1 MSFKQK
7 TALFV
12 GMFLIALP
20 SFAAGT
26 SPPNVKQIGA
36 ELKDGTLTVTWAP
49 GEGSQEIAFYRLYF
63 SRASILGNSGNY
75 DDFQQT
81 TGPETTYVFPSIPV
95 TGNKIFLSV
104 LAVNRVGLESEGFET
119 EVTVDLGQGTAP
131 PPAGQQAASP
141 PQEPAAIPQENLPP
155 EGAPAGTTAQPMT
168 IVSVTPVSATGILVT
183 FSKLIA
189 PEAAITS
196 QTFAVSDTGG
206 IVLAI
211 TGAEVKGETVLLSM
225 QPQIPEKGYLI
236 GLLQN
241 VPAADGTNATP
252 SLPPAVFRGFLP
264 RETASPV
271 LQSPPVPYG
280 KNPFLA
286 PPALQVQPYGQAPAR
301 PPEDPA
307 DLLLKAVRQRNG
319 LFSVLAR
326 WAGSI
331 DSRRTLE
338 SYVLY
343 TSNDGARFDRN
354 SVVGRAETSVQF
366 NRIPPGTFGLRVASR
381 DARGNESAGIQKVI
395 VLPASGIGLLGLL
408 SASGILAGQRLHRRK
423 KASGNC

>member
-7 TALFV
+7 TALAV
-12 GMFLIALP
+12 GIFLVALP

-36 ELKDGTLTVTWAP
+36 ELKDGALTVTWALD
-49 GEGSQEIAFYRLYF
+49 GGTQGIAFYRLYF
-63 SRASILGNSGNY
+63 SRVSILENNGNY

-81 TGPETTYVFPSIPV
+81 TGPETTYVFPSVPV
-95 TGNKIFLSV
+95 KGNRIFLSV
-104 LAVNRVGLESEGFET
+104 LAVNKAGLESEGFET
-119 EVTVDLGQGTAP
+119 EVTVDLKQGTAP
-131 PPAGQQAASP
+131 QKTPTQGEAS
-141 PQEPAAIPQENLPP
+141 
-155 EGAPAGTTAQPMT
+155 AGTTAQPMT

-189 PEAAITS
+189 AGADITPR
-196 QTFAVSDTGG
+196 TFAISDTGG
-206 IVLAI
+206 TVLAI
-211 TGAEVKGETVLLSM
+211 IGAEVKGETVLLSV
-225 QPQIPEKGYLI
+225 QPQVPEKGYLI

-241 VPAADGTNATP
+241 VPAADGTNATS
-252 SLPPAVFRGFLP
+252 SLPPTVFRGFLP
-264 RETASPV
+264 RETPSPAP
-271 LQSPPVPYG
+271 QTPPIPYG

-286 PPALQVQPYGQAPAR
+286 PPASQTQPYGQAPAL

-307 DLLLKAVRQRNG
+307 GLLLKAVRQRSG

-354 SVVGRAETSVQF
+354 SVVGRTETSVQF

-408 SASGILAGQRLHRRK
+408 TASGMLAGQRLRRRK
-423 KASGNC
+423 ETSGNC

>member
-12 GMFLIALP
+12 GIFLVALP
-20 SFAAGT
+20 CFAAGT
-26 SPPNVKQIGA
+26 PPPNVKQIGA
-36 ELKDGTLTVTWAP
+36 ELKDGALTVTWAP
-49 GEGSQEIAFYRLYF
+49 GEGSQGIAFYRLYF

-95 TGNKIFLSV
+95 KGSKIFLSV
-104 LAVNRVGLESEGFET
+104 LAVNRDGLESEGFET
-119 EVTVDLGQGTAP
+119 EVTVDLRQQTT
-131 PPAGQQAASP
+131 PPA
-141 PQEPAAIPQENLPP
+141 QEPPTTPQENPPP
-155 EGAPAGTTAQPMT
+155 EEAQPGTTAQPMT
-168 IVSVTPVSATGILVT
+168 IVSVMPVSATGILVT
-183 FSKLIA
+183 FSKPIASEAVIA
-189 PEAAITS
+189 P
-196 QTFAVSDTGG
+196 QTFVVSDTGG
-206 IVLAI
+206 TVLAI
-211 TGAEVKGETVLLSM
+211 TATKVKGETVLLSV
-225 QPQIPEKGYLI
+225 QPQVSEKEYLV

-241 VPAADGTNATP
+241 IPAADGTNATP
-252 SLPPAVFRGFLP
+252 SLPAAVFRGFLP
-264 RETASPV
+264 RETLSPA

-280 KNPFLA
+280 KNPFLV
-286 PPALQVQPYGQAPAR
+286 PQALQEQPYGQAPVR

-319 LFSVLAR
+319 FFGVLAR

-338 SYVLY
+338 SYILY

-408 SASGILAGQRLHRRK
+408 TASGVLAGQRLRRRK